1 MAYRIELC
9 SNIQKVDASN
19 KRSEKTMKIMALMTA
34 LFLTAVA
41 GAEEQIIDNET
52 YFPQQMTAQQL
63 LNACASS
70 TMTNRGRK
78 SRKFCEGFISGVE
91 ETLRLQSIKQTSS
104 DSKLLCVHEGKSAS
118 NFADIY
124 INYAS
129 KGKSLNAPA
138 ASVVMKA
145 LQAAYP
151 CQHQD

>member
-1 MAYRIELC
+1 
-9 SNIQKVDASN
+9 
-19 KRSEKTMKIMALMTA
+19 MKIMALMTA
-34 LFLTAVA
+34 LFFAAVTS
-41 GAEEQIIDNET
+41 AEEQVIDDDT

-91 ETLRLQSIKQTSS
+91 ETLRLQSIKQPSN
-104 DSKLLCVHEGKSAS
+104 DSKLLCIHKGKSAS

-129 KGKSLNAPA
+129 KRKSLDAPA
-138 ASVVMKA
+138 ASVVMEA
-145 LQAAYP
+145 LQTAYP
-151 CQHQD
+151 CQH